1 MNRGHRARL
10 YPTPDQA
17 LALGR
22 WAGCARLL
30 WNVAL
35 DQRRW
40 GRGLRPSKI
49 SQCREL
55 TGLRA
60 EFDWL
65 AELPAQA
72 AQQVF
77 AELDLAFQRC
87 WKGLAHYPRR
97 KKKGR
102 SAAVLRF
109 PRGIGARRL
118 NKRWGE
124 VKLPKLGWL
133 RFRWTRE
140 LSRTPRATCR
150 ACG

>member
-1 MNRGHRARL
+1 VSRA
-10 YPTPDQA
+10 
-17 LALGR
+17 
-22 WAGCARLL
+22 
-30 WNVAL
+30 
-35 DQRRW
+35 
-40 GRGLRPSKI
+40 
-49 SQCREL
+49 

-87 WKGLAHYPRR
+87 WLGLAGYPRR
-97 KKKGR
+97 KKRGR
-102 SAAVLRF
+102 SAALLRF
-109 PRGIGARRL
+109 PQRIEARRL